1 MKWGLL
7 GAAAI
12 GTLALS
18 GPASAKTPSARDVTA
33 TRRFIAAES
42 NFDRTE
48 LAHRGAIDRAA
59 GRYLTRVKTACGGAL
74 AAAVSPSATPRQK
87 KVFKDLTEEA
97 SFDFYAVATR
107 PIDNAERKL
116 EHALRRVNFSRLRL
130 DAIVASIELGNRPAT
145 PGNVCADVK
154 AAQAANFATEPP
166 PTVRLLKRISE
177 LSAGASTYVPS
188 GLRPYLITPADRAA
202 YETLRVLDKR
212 QTAFTNN
219 FTLTQVGHLFRV
231 LVGQPAVLRR
241 IPA

>member
-7 GAAAI
+7 GAVAM

-18 GPASAKTPSARDVTA
+18 GPAWAKTPSSRDVNA

-42 NFDRTE
+42 NFDRAE
-48 LAHRGAIDRAA
+48 LAHRGAIDHAA
-59 GRYLTRVKTACGGAL
+59 SRYVTRVKTACGGAL

-107 PIDNAERKL
+107 PIENAERTL
-116 EHALRRVNFSRLRL
+116 EHALRRVNFSQLRL

-145 PGNVCADVK
+145 PGNACADVK
-154 AAQAANFATEPP
+154 AAQAADFATEPP
-166 PTVRLLKRISE
+166 STVRLLKRISD
-177 LSAGASTYVPS
+177 LSDGSSTYVPR
-188 GLRPYLITPADRAA
+188 GLKAYLVTPGDHAA

-212 QTAFTNN
+212 QSAFIDN
-219 FTLTQVGHLFRV
+219 FILKQVGRLFSV
-231 LVGQPAVLRR
+231 LVG
-241 IPA
+241 